1 MENVDFIIRC
11 IRKEKKKMA
20 KFDQDIVLAENENI
34 DKYDVEVNEYEKKRK
49 LLENTRIL
57 KQTWSVKEIYRKIKK
72 GELVLSPG
80 YQRNEIWNIHKKTA
94 FIESLFME
102 ILVPPVY
109 VVEVPSEKA
118 LDENFYEVVDGKQR
132 LSTIRDF
139 LENKFAL
146 SEKDLEYYG
155 DIFSKKIFDDIE
167 NEENFREL
175 LNAFLSSILD
185 IYVITANSP
194 EFTKYDIFSR
204 LNRGSERLFVNEL
217 RKAIYRSKTLDF
229 ITEYVESYTN
239 KGVKKELKS
248 KYSRAFTKN
257 DIKRYYDYGRFY
269 RSLAFYYRSGL
280 EKKIIGYNSRP
291 REMID
296 KVLSGIQKGEINVD
310 FNILSRILNM
320 TLELV
325 IEFKERKIKNYDH
338 LIDVIIRVVVDCP
351 ERFNECKEEILHD
364 KEVLITFDKSITT
377 TKNVN
382 RRYERICEIMGE

>member
-1 MENVDFIIRC
+1 
-11 IRKEKKKMA
+11 MA
-20 KFDQDIVLAENENI
+20 TLDQDIVLAENENI
-34 DKYDVEVNEYEKKRK
+34 DKYDVEVNEYVKKRK

-72 GELVLSPG
+72 EELVLSPG

-139 LENKFAL
+139 LENKFVL

-155 DIFSKKIFDDIE
+155 DIFSKKNFNDIE
-167 NEENFREL
+167 NEENYREL

-217 RKAIYRSKTLDF
+217 RKAIYRSTVLDF
-229 ITEYVESYTN
+229 ITDFVEKYTG
-239 KGVKKELKS
+239 KGVKKELKN
-248 KYSRAFTKN
+248 KYSLAFSRN

-269 RSLAFYYRSGL
+269 RSIAFYFRSNQ
-280 EKKIIGYNSRP
+280 EEKIIDGYNSRP

-296 KVLSGIQKGEINVD
+296 KVLSGIQKGELTIEQSVLSC
-310 FNILSRILNM
+310 ILDL

-325 IEFKERKIKNYDH
+325 IEFKERQIKNYDH
-338 LIDVIIRVVVDCP
+338 MIDVIIRAAVDQP
-351 ERFNECKEEILHD
+351 ERFNQCKMEILRD
-364 KEVLITFDKSITT
+364 TIIKDTFNKSITT

-382 RRYERICEIMGE
+382 RRYARICEIMGE

>member
-1 MENVDFIIRC
+1 
-11 IRKEKKKMA
+11 MA

>member
-1 MENVDFIIRC
+1 
-11 IRKEKKKMA
+11 MA
-20 KFDQDIVLAENENI
+20 TFDQDIVLAENENI
-34 DKYDVEVNEYEKKRK
+34 DKYDVEVNEYKKKRK

-280 EKKIIGYNSRP
+280 EKKIIIGYNSRP

-296 KVLSGIQKGEINVD
+296 KVLSGIQKGETNVD

-338 LIDVIIRVVVDCP
+338 LIDVIIRVAVDCP

>member
-1 MENVDFIIRC
+1 
-11 IRKEKKKMA
+11 MA
-20 KFDQDIVLAENENI
+20 TFDQDIVLAENENI

-280 EKKIIGYNSRP
+280 EKKIIIGYNSRP

-296 KVLSGIQKGEINVD
+296 KVLSGIQKGETNVD

-338 LIDVIIRVVVDCP
+338 LIDVIIRVAVDCL

>member
-1 MENVDFIIRC
+1 
-11 IRKEKKKMA
+11 
-20 KFDQDIVLAENENI
+20 
-34 DKYDVEVNEYEKKRK
+34 
-49 LLENTRIL
+49 
-57 KQTWSVKEIYRKIKK
+57 
-72 GELVLSPG
+72 
-80 YQRNEIWNIHKKTA
+80 
-94 FIESLFME
+94 ME

-280 EKKIIGYNSRP
+280 EKKIIIGYNSRP

-296 KVLSGIQKGEINVD
+296 KVLSGIQKGETNVD

-338 LIDVIIRVVVDCP
+338 LIDVIIRVAVDCP

>member
-1 MENVDFIIRC
+1 
-11 IRKEKKKMA
+11 MA
-20 KFDQDIVLAENENI
+20 TFDQDIVLAENENI

-280 EKKIIGYNSRP
+280 EKKIIIGYNSRP

-296 KVLSGIQKGEINVD
+296 KVLSGIQKGETNVD

-338 LIDVIIRVVVDCP
+338 LIDVIIRVAVDCP